1 MSRDLPNHTVE
12 AIARVVR
19 IEDGLAWF
27 EPEQTTSC
35 GHCASAAQCGAKGI
49 GSLASRVELRRFRLD
64 NATGLG
70 IGERVVVGVDE
81 RSLLRASLTA
91 YALPLL
97 AALAIG
103 ALAQAL
109 FASDLA
115 TMMSMAFGLAAG
127 LLASGRVAR
136 RLAARGE
143 LEPRFLR
150 RAQTAGAVWS
160 RS

>member
-1 MSRDLPNHTVE
+1 
-12 AIARVVR
+12 VVR

-35 GHCASAAQCGAKGI
+35 GHCASAGQCGAKGI
-49 GSLASRVELRRFRLD
+49 GTLASRVELRRFRLD
-64 NATGLG
+64 DAIGLG
-70 IGERVVVGVDE
+70 LGVGERVVVGVDE

-103 ALAQAL
+103 ALVQAL

-115 TMMSMAFGLAAG
+115 TLMSMASGLAVG
-127 LLASGRVAR
+127 LLAAGRVAR

-150 RAQTAGAVWS
+150 RAQTAETTEAAETASAVWS